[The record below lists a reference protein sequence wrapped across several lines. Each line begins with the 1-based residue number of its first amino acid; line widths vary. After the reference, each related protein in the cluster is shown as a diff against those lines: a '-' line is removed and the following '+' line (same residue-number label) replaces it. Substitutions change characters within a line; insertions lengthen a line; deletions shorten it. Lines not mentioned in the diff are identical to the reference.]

1 MQSGEDEVF
10 LLANRSLPSE
20 GVRWRYLWMRCWW
33 KCVEEKWKCGILENW
48 KRLWLV
54 EEGKEIKKKKKGKE
68 IKREDIFLGEKMKI
82 MKLADSQG
90 LSLIHI

>member
-1 MQSGEDEVF
+1 M
-10 LLANRSLPSE
+10 
-20 GVRWRYLWMRCWW
+20 
-33 KCVEEKWKCGILENW
+33 
-48 KRLWLV
+48 

-90 LSLIHI
+90 FGCGCGNLSEKYRNRPEIKYFGTTRKNYQKSRI